1 MSIDGEAQEI
11 YAFLGD
17 KTFYRIEIPL
27 LLWDRLVSF
36 SKNGGFDS
44 IPNWIDLGVGNA
56 LVDGAASRRVI
67 ATDNPK
73 WFTTTYEKMMGP
85 NAEY

>member
-1 MSIDGEAQEI
+1 MSIDGEQHEL
-11 YAFLGD
+11 YGFLGGEV
-17 KTFYRIEIPL
+17 FYRIEIPRS
-27 LLWDRLVSF
+27 LWDRVVSF
-36 SKNGGFDS
+36 SKVSDAEV
-44 IPNWIDLGVGNA
+44 PNWIDLGTANA
-56 LVDGAASRRVI
+56 VVNGEATRRVI